1 MRYRMHDRRAADRP
15 ANGDTALCPQ
25 CGIGTVEFNERYR
38 VLLATGKTASIPAWV
53 CDRPECRFERAARR
67 GSDASPVQSNS
78 AALRARSSRQFM
90 KARAVLRH
98 ARRTISKSLSR
109 KKRH

>member
-38 VLLATGKTASIPAWV
+38 VLLASGKTASIPAWA
-53 CDRPECRFERAARR
+53 CDRPECRFERAAR
-67 GSDASPVQSNS
+67 SDVRPVQSNS
-78 AALRARSSRQFM
+78 ADLRARSRRQLM
-90 KARAVLRH
+90 KARAVLHR

>member
-15 ANGDTALCPQ
+15 ANGDTAVCPQ

-53 CDRPECRFERAARR
+53 CDRPECRFQRAARR
-67 GSDASPVQSNS
+67 GSEASPVRSNS
-78 AALRARSSRQFM
+78 DLRARSSRQLM
-90 KARAVLRH
+90 KARAVLRR

-109 KKRH
+109 KKPH

>member
-38 VLLATGKTASIPAWV
+38 VLLASGKTASIPAWV
-53 CDRPECRFERAARR
+53 CDRPECRFERAAR
-67 GSDASPVQSNS
+67 SDASPVQSHS
-78 AALRARSSRQFM
+78 ADLRARSRRQLM
-90 KARAVLRH
+90 KARAVLHR

>member
-1 MRYRMHDRRAADRP
+1 
-15 ANGDTALCPQ
+15 
-25 CGIGTVEFNERYR
+25 
-38 VLLATGKTASIPAWV
+38 
-53 CDRPECRFERAARR
+53 
-67 GSDASPVQSNS
+67 VQSNS
-78 AALRARSSRQFM
+78 ADLRARSSRQFM